1 MKQNKHQLE
10 HLPTLLVQQ
19 IRLQWYKDCRGGNAA
34 AQRNQYPR
42 AMRLPKDFFSYYPFG
57 LPTHFASIIQRPD
70 GFQID
75 RDCRRLMEWKPNGTI
90 RLHPFELIQQEPGI
104 HVRYRNDWHIGA
116 IPERYT
122 YDKTG
127 QKQPLNELAL
137 DLIPGD
143 YGRAVC
149 NGRFRDWD
157 TGVWYYVLDILNVM
171 PLAEPTDALTSFTDR
186 EPNKIYTRSIGCGD
200 EKQEDTTM
208 IKERIPISGDL
219 GSKVKQLMEYAG
231 WYEGRSVDISI
242 AEQYYADHGV
252 PMMKTTQRLYR
263 KYFGL
268 CCEWYLAQKKLKWA
282 ADFEFALFPYLVNGI
297 KNHLE
302 DAYFRDMSGCELAE
316 IEQAAGEK
324 CQPIGH
330 IGYYYPA
337 EVWISEYGKLYAKYE
352 YQDEI
357 ECFPDVFALI
367 ERELRQ
373 CKFDSA
379 AMKTVEALDNKL

>member
-149 NGRFRDWD
+149 NGRFRDCD
-157 TGVWYYVLDILNVM
+157 KGTKTNLI
-171 PLAEPTDALTSFTDR
+171 FQ
-186 EPNKIYTRSIGCGD
+186 IF
-200 EKQEDTTM
+200 
-208 IKERIPISGDL
+208 
-219 GSKVKQLMEYAG
+219 
-231 WYEGRSVDISI
+231 YE
-242 AEQYYADHGV
+242 
-252 PMMKTTQRLYR
+252 
-263 KYFGL
+263 
-268 CCEWYLAQKKLKWA
+268 
-282 ADFEFALFPYLVNGI
+282 LF
-297 KNHLE
+297 
-302 DAYFRDMSGCELAE
+302 
-316 IEQAAGEK
+316 
-324 CQPIGH
+324 
-330 IGYYYPA
+330 
-337 EVWISEYGKLYAKYE
+337 
-352 YQDEI
+352 
-357 ECFPDVFALI
+357 
-367 ERELRQ
+367 
-373 CKFDSA
+373 
-379 AMKTVEALDNKL
+379 

>member
-149 NGRFRDWD
+149 NGRFRVPFPVSW
-157 TGVWYYVLDILNVM
+157 TVKMKKKQKETQDILSYH
-171 PLAEPTDALTSFTDR
+171 T
-186 EPNKIYTRSIGCGD
+186 
-200 EKQEDTTM
+200 
-208 IKERIPISGDL
+208 
-219 GSKVKQLMEYAG
+219 
-231 WYEGRSVDISI
+231 
-242 AEQYYADHGV
+242 
-252 PMMKTTQRLYR
+252 
-263 KYFGL
+263 
-268 CCEWYLAQKKLKWA
+268 
-282 ADFEFALFPYLVNGI
+282 
-297 KNHLE
+297 
-302 DAYFRDMSGCELAE
+302 
-316 IEQAAGEK
+316 QAAGCSDK
-324 CQPIGH
+324 ARAKASGGRQPI
-330 IGYYYPA
+330 
-337 EVWISEYGKLYAKYE
+337 E
-352 YQDEI
+352 
-357 ECFPDVFALI
+357 ECGRTGL
-367 ERELRQ
+367 
-373 CKFDSA
+373 
-379 AMKTVEALDNKL
+379 